1 MSTILSPQ
9 EILADLE
16 KRGVFLTLNADGSL
30 KYRAQAGAMTE
41 QAKELIRANRE
52 AIVSW
57 LKYDPLLRPLT
68 DEEKI
73 RLAAAFQTLRDRHGR
88 ELHAAGWDRD
98 AVLDGLDP
106 NGCEVAGDVPAVLG
120 LFMDGGR
127 LVAVHPDRLDLE
139 FPNGVPFSK
148 IRGGCLMG
156 GTVLE
161 EFLRTGK

>member
-1 MSTILSPQ
+1 MNRPPIIAELEEVGVSLYLD
-9 EILADLE
+9 EDDALA
-16 KRGVFLTLNADGSL
+16 
-30 KYRAQAGAMTE
+30 YRATVGAMNE
-41 QAKELIRANRE
+41 QIMAAIKEQKATIIA
-52 AIVSW
+52 W

-73 RLAAAFQTLRDRHGR
+73 RLAAAFRTLRDRHGR

-98 AVLDGLDP
+98 AVFDGLDP
-106 NGCEVAGDVPAVLG
+106 TRCEVAGDVPAVLG